1 MFWIGLIIG
10 LIVGAGLGVILM
22 ALFVTA
28 HNVDNNITVK
38 HLDKHDK

>member
-10 LIVGAGLGVILM
+10 LIIGTVMGVIM
-22 ALFVTA
+22 MVLFVTA
-28 HNVDNNITVK
+28 HNADNNITVK

>member
-1 MFWIGLIIG
+1 MFWIGLIVG
-10 LIVGAGLGVILM
+10 LIVGASLGVILM

>member
-10 LIVGAGLGVILM
+10 LIIGAVMGVITM

-28 HNVDNNITVK
+28 HNADNNITVK

>member
-1 MFWIGLIIG
+1 MFWIGLIVG
-10 LIVGAGLGVILM
+10 LIVGTGLGVILM

-28 HNVDNNITVK
+28 HNTDNNITVK